1 MMGGVCQYFV
11 NEITRLY
18 EADFFAEWLS
28 QPRTHIYSLL
38 LETYRIAKGLVSE
51 RDNILKLGYDIDSSA
66 NQAYAAELHLSSTG
80 K

>member
-1 MMGGVCQYFV
+1 MVVAAWNAHMQGGSSGFG
-11 NEITRLY
+11 R
-18 EADFFAEWLS
+18 
-28 QPRTHIYSLL
+28 SLL

>member
-1 MMGGVCQYFV
+1 MQGGSSGFG
-11 NEITRLY
+11 R
-18 EADFFAEWLS
+18 
-28 QPRTHIYSLL
+28 SLL
-38 LETYRIAKGLVSE
+38 LETYRIAKGLVNE